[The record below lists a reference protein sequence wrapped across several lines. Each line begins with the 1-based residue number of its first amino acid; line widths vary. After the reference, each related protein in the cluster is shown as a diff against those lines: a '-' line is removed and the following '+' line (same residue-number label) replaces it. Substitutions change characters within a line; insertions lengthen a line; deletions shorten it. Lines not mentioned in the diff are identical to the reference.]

1 MEKGRK
7 LLEEL
12 QKPFSSEQIEWRVRA
27 ATGNHGNFK
36 VLVVPYITSRTVMQR
51 LDDVC
56 GGYWQSNFD
65 RIVVGDVEAFQC
77 RISIKLE
84 DEWVTRTDASEVTD
98 YESVKGGHS
107 NAFKRAAIHWGIG
120 RYLYNVNSF
129 WVDVKK
135 NGQHSVRGNFKVK
148 GTDTFIQGY
157 FDTPTLPNWARPDNS
172 NHPNNDDFTPQI
184 AQSSQASQTVQN
196 SNNAEQRR
204 EDGKGDQEKAVKLVS
219 TLLEKL
225 NVSEEN
231 AAFLLKK
238 ASGTTVHYTSA
249 TPKDLGKL
257 YHVLAPVYNYLLA
270 CKAKNLKTQDS
281 LYYAQIVLKVK
292 LESLH
297 SLFFLM
303 TNELANEAIQLL
315 EADMQLQES
324 I

>member
-135 NGQHSVRGNFKVK
+135 MDSTPFVEISKSKEQIPLYKAILTHQLYLIGL
-148 GTDTFIQGY
+148 DLIIQII
-157 FDTPTLPNWARPDNS
+157 
-172 NHPNNDDFTPQI
+172 QI
-184 AQSSQASQTVQN
+184 TMILL
-196 SNNAEQRR
+196 RR
-204 EDGKGDQEKAVKLVS
+204 L
-219 TLLEKL
+219 
-225 NVSEEN
+225 
-231 AAFLLKK
+231 
-238 ASGTTVHYTSA
+238 HR
-249 TPKDLGKL
+249 
-257 YHVLAPVYNYLLA
+257 
-270 CKAKNLKTQDS
+270 
-281 LYYAQIVLKVK
+281 VLKPHKRYRTLIMQSKEEKTVK
-292 LESLH
+292 V
-297 SLFFLM
+297 
-303 TNELANEAIQLL
+303 IKKRLL
-315 EADMQLQES
+315 S
-324 I
+324 